1 VGLEHPLIIRNRRLK
16 VRRVSVTAKQ
26 GPLPEDRKVAEGK
39 DQMFSFKRDRSWVVP
54 GVMLACLLL
63 MGGTASA
70 GSGSGKGKG
79 KGNAKL
85 DPALTELADSSG
97 KGNAYGKSRVIV
109 IVNPDADLTKDLRGL
124 GAALLR
130 KLPLIDG
137 IVAELPNGQL
147 RKLAKYP
154 DVFSVHLD
162 RPTGAHLN
170 RVSATVGART
180 VQSQFGY
187 DGAGVGVAVIDS
199 GVSPWHDDLTIN
211 APSAFTRSKNG
222 QRVTAFVDFV
232 NDRTTPYDDNGHGTH
247 VSGIIAGN
255 GWDSQGARAGMAP
268 GAHLLSLKVL
278 DADGKGVI
286 SDVIAA
292 LQWTVANKAT
302 HNIRVVN
309 LSVGA
314 AITESY
320 KTDPLAI
327 AAKRA
332 VDAGIVV
339 VAAAGNLGKNAAGLP
354 QYGGITSPG
363 NAPWV
368 LTVGASSV
376 EGTAD
381 RADDVMAPYSSS
393 GPTAIDFMAK
403 PDLVA
408 PGTGVVSLSDPT
420 STLYRTKADYLLNG
434 TISTSYKPYLALS
447 GTSMAAP
454 VVAGTVALMI
464 QANPNL
470 TPNLVKGILQYTA
483 QDYHYNPLTQGAG
496 FVNSYGAVQLARFF
510 AKAKAGDRYPTSS
523 LWSKQIIW
531 GSYRLKNGV
540 LNPMGSAWQPNVV
553 WGASSRDGDNIVWG
567 TRCGLSCDN
576 VLWGTLASVV
586 YGSSVWWDT
595 SLVWGTVRSGE
606 NIVWGTVRDGD
617 NIVWGTVRDGDN
629 IVWGTSRDGDN
640 IVWGTS
646 AGDVCGTSAEDEKL
660 FDDPDGVVLN
670 FDPAVFDSLFATAS
684 EGGL

>member
-1 VGLEHPLIIRNRRLK
+1 
-16 VRRVSVTAKQ
+16 
-26 GPLPEDRKVAEGK
+26 
-39 DQMFSFKRDRSWVVP
+39 
-54 GVMLACLLL
+54 
-63 MGGTASA
+63 
-70 GSGSGKGKG
+70 
-79 KGNAKL
+79 
-85 DPALTELADSSG
+85 
-97 KGNAYGKSRVIV
+97 
-109 IVNPDADLTKDLRGL
+109 
-124 GAALLR
+124 
-130 KLPLIDG
+130 
-137 IVAELPNGQL
+137 
-147 RKLAKYP
+147 
-154 DVFSVHLD
+154 
-162 RPTGAHLN
+162 
-170 RVSATVGART
+170 
-180 VQSQFGY
+180 
-187 DGAGVGVAVIDS
+187 
-199 GVSPWHDDLTIN
+199 
-211 APSAFTRSKNG
+211 
-222 QRVTAFVDFV
+222 
-232 NDRTTPYDDNGHGTH
+232 
-247 VSGIIAGN
+247 
-255 GWDSQGARAGMAP
+255 MAP

-292 LQWTVANKAT
+292 LQWAVANKAT

-339 VAAAGNLGKNAAGLP
+339 VAAAGNLGKNAAGLT

-483 QDYHYNPLTQGAG
+483 QDYHYNPLPQGAG
-496 FVNSYGAVQLARFF
+496 F
-510 AKAKAGDRYPTSS
+510 
-523 LWSKQIIW
+523 
-531 GSYRLKNGV
+531 
-540 LNPMGSAWQPNVV
+540 
-553 WGASSRDGDNIVWG
+553 
-567 TRCGLSCDN
+567 
-576 VLWGTLASVV
+576 
-586 YGSSVWWDT
+586 
-595 SLVWGTVRSGE
+595 
-606 NIVWGTVRDGD
+606 
-617 NIVWGTVRDGDN
+617 
-629 IVWGTSRDGDN
+629 
-640 IVWGTS
+640 
-646 AGDVCGTSAEDEKL
+646 
-660 FDDPDGVVLN
+660 
-670 FDPAVFDSLFATAS
+670 
-684 EGGL
+684 